1 MIRGRCLGWSQSTA
15 LSLLLALTAAA
26 QETPLISPGDL
37 VHVQVHRHAEL
48 STAAQVDETGNIQ
61 LPYIGRV
68 TVGGLSETDA
78 TARVAAGLSAILK
91 NPRVTVTRGL
101 SLQPLSDSGR
111 TEAMV
116 TRIVRLENSSAEVLQ
131 KALSSM
137 TTPGGAVSY
146 DPDTNTLILT
156 DTPATLQNMLSVVQE
171 LDQMQSQV
179 TQVHIETR
187 IAEVEST
194 AAKEIGIRWFVQ
206 GDHAM
211 GGYYQNPRQDTKVN
225 SVRANND
232 PIFNERLDSGNYRNS
247 GVGGRRYIDE
257 ARFDRRMQIPVQIA
271 APGQM
276 FLGYLNAGVDLGA
289 MIDAL
294 VADNKAQMLATPYI
308 RTVNNK
314 PAQIKM
320 TEEFPYSE
328 LGSAGLNTF
337 ASTRFMDIGIML
349 DVTPHVRKDT
359 SGTTYIQLDLKPEV
373 SSVSGMANG
382 VPVRSVRSSHSVA
395 NVVDGQTLVIGGII
409 QSNARDVLQ
418 KVPGLGSVPL
428 LGHLFQHKEKSK
440 EDTELMIF
448 VTPTVFEKPGDI
460 AWDRAINMPA
470 VAENGNPLYP
480 LESNREQR
488 KD

>member
-1 MIRGRCLGWSQSTA
+1 MIRGRIQFCGCGAA

-26 QETPLISPGDL
+26 QGAPLISPGEL
-37 VHVQVHRHAEL
+37 VSVQVHRHAEL
-48 STAAQVDETGNIQ
+48 STTAQVDESGNIS

-68 TVGGLSETDA
+68 TIGGLSEEEA
-78 TARVAAGLSAILK
+78 GERVTAGFSAILK
-91 NPRVTVTRGL
+91 NPSVTVTRGL
-101 SLQPLSDSGR
+101 ASQPLMDTGR
-111 TEAMV
+111 TESMV
-116 TRIVRLENSSAEVLQ
+116 TRIVHLENSNAEVLK
-131 KALSSM
+131 KALSGMSSL
-137 TTPGGAVSY
+137 GGSVSF
-146 DPDTNTLILT
+146 DPDTNTIILT
-156 DTPATLQNMLSVVQE
+156 DTPATLQNMMSVVQE

-206 GDHAM
+206 GDHAG
-211 GGYYQNPRQDTKVN
+211 GGYSPNARQDTTVN

-232 PIFNERLDSGNYRNS
+232 ALFNERLDSGVYRNS
-247 GVGGRRYIDE
+247 GVGGRRFIDE
-257 ARFDRRMQIPVQIA
+257 AKFDRRMQIPVQIA

-328 LGSAGLNTF
+328 MGSAGLNTF
-337 ASTRFMDIGIML
+337 ASTRFLDIGIVL
-349 DVTPHVRKDT
+349 DVTPHVRQDP
-359 SGTTYIQLDLKPEV
+359 SGATYVQLELNPEV

-382 VPVRSVRSSHSVA
+382 IPVRSVRSSHSVA

-409 QSNARDVLQ
+409 QSNARDVIQ

-428 LGHLFQHKEKSK
+428 LGNLFKHKEKSK

-448 VTPTVFEKPGDI
+448 VTPTVFEKPSDV
-460 AWDRAINMPA
+460 AWDRTMNLPA
-470 VAENGNPLYP
+470 VTQNGSPLYP
-480 LESNREQR
+480 LEPNREQR